1 MSSSISRCVDVAID
15 LSYAPARM
23 LVSRSGVPSEA
34 AIMEHES
41 GEIRTGADL
50 LGWISGVLD
59 RHGLQ
64 VCDVGAWTI
73 GMGPGAFSQIRM
85 LSATV
90 QGLTFDND
98 SVKVRGL
105 PSGMAFAS
113 ALPEDE
119 IEFSVI
125 YQHMKN
131 TIIACNF
138 KKKGPECIPS
148 GVFSSDGIPALPCE
162 IRRSEKIVV
171 CGNTSKIP
179 DLKLLE
185 DRIVSLEKYP
195 VRGLL
200 SVNPGSWS
208 RESLRHPVYA
218 RPAAKMPVGAG

>member
-1 MSSSISRCVDVAID
+1 MSSSISRNAGVAID

-23 LVSRSGVPSEA
+23 LVSRSGVPPEA
-34 AIMEHES
+34 AITEHES
-41 GEIRTGADL
+41 AEVRTGADL

-59 RHGLQ
+59 RHGLR

-98 SVKVRGL
+98 SVKARGL
-105 PSGMAFAS
+105 PSGTAFAP

-138 KKKGPECIPS
+138 KKKGSECTPS
-148 GVFSSDGIPALPCE
+148 GVFSSDEISTLQCE
-162 IRRSEKIVV
+162 IRRSGKIVV
-171 CGNTSKIP
+171 CGDSTNIPGLKI
-179 DLKLLE
+179 LE
-185 DRIVSLEKYP
+185 DRIVSFEKYP

-200 SVNPGSWS
+200 SVNPGAWS

-218 RPAAKMPVGAG
+218 RPAASVMHRK